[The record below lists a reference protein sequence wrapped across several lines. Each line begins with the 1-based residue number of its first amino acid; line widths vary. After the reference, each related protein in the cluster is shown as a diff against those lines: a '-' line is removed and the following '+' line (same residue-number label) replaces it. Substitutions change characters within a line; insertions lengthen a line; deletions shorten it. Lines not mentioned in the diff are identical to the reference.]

1 MSDAFDIAWKLAKGI
16 WDKDSNWDKEHIEH
30 AKKLGR
36 DSPNK
41 LLEDCP
47 CSDCRGFYDALPGP
61 PGEKIWLGHED
72 DYDPVSGKGGAV
84 GFGHDA
90 RFKGKDLTP
99 MEYRYLVES
108 KQNPKMDDD
117 ILPLPSYRF
126 PEEWQEL
133 NKEYL

>member
-1 MSDAFDIAWKLAKGI
+1 MSDAFDVAWNLVK
-16 WDKDSNWDKEHIEH
+16 KDSYWESEHIEH
-30 AKKLGR
+30 AKNLGR
-36 DSPNK
+36 QPNK
-41 LLEDCP
+41 IFEDCP
-47 CSDCRGFYDALPGP
+47 CSVCTDFKASIIGP

-90 RFKGKDLTP
+90 TFSGKDLTP

-108 KQNPKMDDD
+108 KKNPKMDDD

-126 PEEWQEL
+126 PEEWQKL